1 MSKAVAIR
9 ESDIGN
15 YLHSISNNLSGYA
28 MRDYNS
34 EGFLKSAMLAIV
46 ESDEL
51 TKALQTTNGKATLY
65 HALRFAAS
73 TGLSL
78 NPQEGKA
85 ALIAYAGKITYQI
98 MKSGMIDLAMQ
109 SGKVEFITSDT
120 VRGADSFTIEKTMDG
135 DKYSFIPSRKNR
147 GDIDGFFAAIKLTDG
162 SVHVKYMTREEVEV
176 FRDNYSSYFKA
187 KKTGPWKTSFEG
199 MGLKTVLKA
208 LFRGLN
214 VAPEVSAAVHNDD
227 VQLSNFDDLLDVT
240 PEPIEPKGKSS
251 AEVKKDLD
259 KPPAETE
266 TETKSGTEQKSG
278 LF

>member
-1 MSKAVAIR
+1 MSKAVAVR
-9 ESDIGN
+9 ESDIGK
-15 YLHSISNNLSGYA
+15 YLHEISNNLSGYA

-85 ALIAYAGKITYQI
+85 TLIAYGGKITYQI

-109 SGKVEFITSDT
+109 SGKVEFIASDT
-120 VRGADSFTIEKTMDG
+120 VRNADNFSIEKTMDG
-135 DKYSFIPSRKNR
+135 DKYSFMPARKNR

-162 SVHVKYMTREEVEV
+162 SVHVKYMTIEEVEAH
-176 FRDNYSSYFKA
+176 RDSYSSYFKA

-227 VQLSNFDDLLDVT
+227 VQLSQFNDPIDVT
-240 PEPIEPKGKSS
+240 PEVEPKGKSS

-259 KPPAETE
+259 TADTE
-266 TETKSGTEQKSG
+266 TEQVETKTGTEQKSG